1 MKYKLPDFDLS
12 EFPVVYVG
20 NRVRYATATAVSFID
35 DVTILVA
42 VLLSKKIYLININN
56 DEFDILDEITLNHY
70 PDLMDYKD
78 GLIVTSNRTNN
89 DELGCVTILEL
100 KNNKIIFIREIISKN
115 NRQIHGI
122 RIIDNE
128 NVIITNTS
136 TFEKGCYF
144 MDLKTEKT
152 TKFNQFDF
160 FPKDI
165 FIINNRMLIST
176 SGSRPSGL
184 GEVKI
189 TNSKLYLFEFPSM
202 KKIDELEFFGQTDCI
217 SFNNQDGFIT
227 LQGQDSLF
235 HFKLIDDKLSYV
247 KLIDGF
253 DFPHGVASMNEK
265 VIVTNYGDNSIDILK
280 LSDLV

>member
-12 EFPVVYVG
+12 EFPVIYVG

-42 VLLSKKIYLININN
+42 VFLSKKIYLININN
-56 DEFDILDEITLNHY
+56 DEFNILDEIILNHY
-70 PDLMDYKD
+70 PDLMDFKD

-89 DELGCVTILEL
+89 DKLGCITILEL
-100 KNNKIIFIREIISKN
+100 KNNKINFVREIISKN
-115 NRQIHGI
+115 NKQIHGI
-122 RIIDNE
+122 RIIDNK

-165 FIINNRMLIST
+165 FIINNKILIST

-217 SFNNQDGFIT
+217 ALNNQYGFIT

-247 KLIDGF
+247 KLINGF
-253 DFPHGVASMNEK
+253 DFPHGVASMNDK

-280 LSDLV
+280 LTDLV